1 MSTDRERPVTSQ
13 AREQG
18 KARQEAESPLL
29 AAENV
34 KKYFSMEQGLLDRM
48 FGEEKFVHAVDGVS
62 LTLGREQTIGVVGE
76 SGCGKSTLGRTL
88 ARLYDPT
95 EGTIEFAGED
105 ITDASGKRLKE
116 LRKDIQVIFQD
127 PLSSLNPRKTVG
139 EIVAK
144 PLEVHDIA
152 TGEAKAQRVAEL
164 FEEVGLDP
172 ASRDR
177 YPHEFSGG
185 QSQRIGIARALAVEP
200 ELIIADEPVS
210 ALDVSVQAQII
221 NLMKRL
227 QDEYGL
233 SYVFIAHDLSV
244 VKHVSNRVAV
254 MYLGKIVE
262 EGPTKAI
269 FQNPQHPYTRSLLNA
284 IPSVEGENKR
294 ERGKTL
300 LEGNPPSPI
309 DPPSGCPF
317 HTRCPEYIGDEC
329 EADEPPLAPVDGAP
343 GATPSPIK
351 FGGDKLSR
359 MAGAESESSAEA
371 DADGTA
377 DAKAHVAACHW
388 LDKSAAERQQ
398 HNKDVYGETAVDEDT
413 DYDN

>member
-1 MSTDRERPVTSQ
+1 MSSQ
-13 AREQG
+13 RDHGKRASSPARE
-18 KARQEAESPLL
+18 SPANDGDEELL
-29 AAENV
+29 LNAENV
-34 KKYFSMEQGLLDRM
+34 KKHFPVEQSTLDQL
-48 FGEEKFVHAVDGVS
+48 FGDEEYVHAVDGVS
-62 LTLGREQTIGVVGE
+62 LTLGREETIGVVGE

-88 ARLYDPT
+88 SRLYEPT
-95 EGTIEFAGED
+95 DGTIQFAGED
-105 ITDASGKRLKE
+105 ITEASGKRLKK
-116 LRKDIQVIFQD
+116 LRKNVQVIFQD

-152 TGEAKAQRVAEL
+152 TGEAKRERVTEL

-172 ASRDR
+172 SSRNR

-185 QSQRIGIARALAVEP
+185 QRQRIGIARALAVEP

-244 VKHVSNRVAV
+244 VKHVSDRVAV

-262 EGPTKAI
+262 EGPTNAI
-269 FQNPQHPYTRSLLNA
+269 FRNPQHPYTRALLNA
-284 IPSVEGENKR
+284 IPSVEGKSD
-294 ERGKTL
+294 RGDTL

-317 HTRCPEYIGDEC
+317 HTRCPEYIDGEC
-329 EADEPPLAPVDGAP
+329 EGEEPTLASVADAP
-343 GATPSPIK
+343 GETPSPVE
-351 FGGDKLSR
+351 FGDDAAAPDFDAAAADEA
-359 MAGAESESSAEA
+359 AGA
-371 DADGTA
+371 
-377 DAKAHVAACHW
+377 HRAACHW
-388 LDKSAAERQQ
+388 LEKSAAERQQ
-398 HNKDVYGETAVDEDT
+398 HNADVYGTTTDETAEDT
-413 DYDN
+413 DK

>member
-1 MSTDRERPVTSQ
+1 MSSQ
-13 AREQG
+13 HDQSAPAHVSGPQAQAHG
-18 KARQEAESPLL
+18 GDALL

-34 KKYFSMEQGLLDRM
+34 KKYFPVEQSTFDRL
-48 FGEEKFVHAVDGVS
+48 FGDEEHVHAVDGVS
-62 LTLGREQTIGVVGE
+62 LTLGREETIGVVGE

-88 ARLYDPT
+88 SRLYDPT
-95 EGTIEFAGED
+95 GGTIEFDGED

-152 TGEAKAQRVAEL
+152 SGEAKQERVTEL

-185 QSQRIGIARALAVEP
+185 QRQRIGIARALAVEP

-244 VKHVSNRVAV
+244 VKHVSDRVAV

-262 EGPTKAI
+262 EGPTNAI
-269 FQNPQHPYTRSLLNA
+269 FRNPQHPYTRSLLNA
-284 IPSVEGENKR
+284 IPSVDGETD
-294 ERGKTL
+294 RGETL

-309 DPPSGCPF
+309 NPPSGCPF
-317 HTRCPEYIGDEC
+317 HTRCPEYINEEC
-329 EADEPPLAPVDGAP
+329 EGTEPELTAVADAS
-343 GATPSPIK
+343 GATPSPVE
-351 FGGDKLSR
+351 FGGKRDVSDEQ
-359 MAGAESESSAEA
+359 AADEA
-371 DADGTA
+371 TASDG
-377 DAKAHVAACHW
+377 HFAACHW
-388 LDKSAAERQQ
+388 LAREAEERKA
-398 HNKDVYGETAVDEDT
+398 HNAEVYGYTETELESNDPT
-413 DYDN
+413 Q